1 MSMNIDPSAVTPP
14 QALDPV
20 AVPAAAVG
28 NADATPAPVDE
39 DAVSVELSSTEA
51 SASVTAPDAVPGT
64 PPSSVLDA
72 IGTAA
77 DAYAKL
83 AQAGTHVSFGSSE
96 QDDSFTIEL
105 QSGDGSSTP
114 LSASDVLKL
123 AAGEEID

>member
-14 QALDPV
+14 EPLDPV
-20 AVPAAAVG
+20 AVPAAADGSSDVTAVP
-28 NADATPAPVDE
+28 ADD
-39 DAVSVELSSTEA
+39 DAVSVELSGVDTT
-51 SASVTAPDAVPGT
+51 ASVTASDAVPAR
-64 PPSSVLDA
+64 PPSSVFEA

-77 DAYAKL
+77 GAYAKL
-83 AQAGTHVSFGSSE
+83 AQAGTHVFFGSSE
-96 QDDSFTIEL
+96 QDGSFAIEL